1 MADWSRRNATRPRKL
16 VLGLLASLLV
26 LGLALGLGQ
35 VAVAGG
41 SLIFQVEHGGDVGV
55 TESAGSHH
63 SETYKLKLQS
73 QPSANVTIALTFSP
87 AGQITLDKSTL
98 TFTQSNYNN
107 FQTVTVTAVDD
118 SIQEGDHTATITHT
132 SSSADGSYNGLTS
145 NLTVDIDDNDWV
157 LHITETAG
165 NTNVAEGGAT
175 DTYKVHLAF
184 RPGHGKTVTVTL
196 TTDGVATVS
205 PTTLTFSYDNWD
217 DDQTVTVTAYNDP
230 VVEPSPHDG
239 VITHTLAS
247 GDSCFSGRVAYL
259 KAHVTDNDTAGV
271 TVSPASILATEGGD
285 GGSYTVVLTSQP
297 TADVTVYVS
306 ADAQVTADPT
316 SVSFGAGGEALGA
329 SVAFTSTD
337 WDDPQTITVAAVDDS
352 VAEGD
357 HHGTITH
364 EATSDDLNYDELDID
379 DVTVDI
385 TDNDTAGVTVSPAS
399 ILATEGGDGG
409 SYTVVLTSQP
419 TADVT
424 VYVSAD
430 AQVTADPTSVSFG
443 AGGEAL
449 GASVAFTSTD
459 WDDPQ
464 TITVA
469 AVDDSVAEGD
479 HHGTITH
486 EATSDDL
493 NYDELDID
501 DVTVDITD
509 NDTAGVTVSPASILA
524 TEGGDGGSYTVVL
537 TSQPTADVTV
547 YVSADAQVTADPTS
561 VSFGA
566 GGEALGASVAFTS
579 TDWDDPQ
586 TITVAA
592 VDDSVAEGDHHGTI
606 THEATSDDLNY
617 DELDIDDVTVDI
629 TDNDTA
635 GVTVSPASI
644 SATEGGDGGSYTVV
658 LTSQPTADVTVY
670 VSADAQVTAD
680 PTSVSFGAGGEAL
693 GASVAFT
700 STDWD
705 DPQTI
710 TVAAVDDSVAEGD
723 HHGTIT
729 HEATSDDLNYDEL
742 DIDDV
747 TVDITDNDTA
757 GVTVSPASISATE
770 GGDGGSYTVVL
781 TSQPTADVTVYVSA
795 DAQVTADPTS
805 VSFGAGGEA
814 LGASVAFTSTDWDD
828 PQTITVAAENDLVA
842 EGDHEGTITHEAT
855 SDDSNYD
862 ELDIDDVTVDIT
874 DNDTAGVTVSPA
886 SISATEGGDG
896 GSYYV
901 GLTSEP
907 VSPVTISVNPDGQV
921 ALTPTSLT
929 FLPGDYVCLATASEG
944 SLWSEPQLVTVT
956 AVDDTAIEGGHTG
969 IITHEASSEDPDYS
983 EISIGSVTVN
993 ITDNDFPIPPPF
1005 EPEEEEGCCSPPRM
1019 ARVIT
1024 SLRDMDGHWAEREAE
1039 LVTSLGIMDTLP
1051 GHRFGPDSAIT
1062 RAEYIR
1068 MIGLALGCPSVVVT
1082 VPFKDVRKTEWFYA
1096 DVMKGLDSGI
1106 VLGTDGRY
1114 LRPNALITREEAAVM
1129 LARALVH
1136 CGRTEVPSDYV
1147 ARLMLASFK
1156 DGDDV
1161 SGPALRSM
1169 ALVVY
1174 YDIMVGQN
1182 STNLAPKANLTRAEG
1197 ALTLSRFWYWLVR
1210 RG

>member
-16 VLGLLASLLV
+16 VLGLLAGLLV

-35 VAVAGG
+35 VALAGG

-73 QPSANVTIALTFSP
+73 QPSADVTIALTFSP
-87 AGQITLDKSTL
+87 VGQITLDKSTL

-205 PTTLTFSYDNWD
+205 PTTLTFTYDNWD

-271 TVSPASILATEGGD
+271 TVLPASIL
-285 GGSYTVVLTSQP
+285 
-297 TADVTVYVS
+297 
-306 ADAQVTADPT
+306 
-316 SVSFGAGGEALGA
+316 
-329 SVAFTSTD
+329 
-337 WDDPQTITVAAVDDS
+337 
-352 VAEGD
+352 
-357 HHGTITH
+357 
-364 EATSDDLNYDELDID
+364 
-379 DVTVDI
+379 
-385 TDNDTAGVTVSPAS
+385 
-399 ILATEGGDGG
+399 
-409 SYTVVLTSQP
+409 
-419 TADVT
+419 
-424 VYVSAD
+424 
-430 AQVTADPTSVSFG
+430 
-443 AGGEAL
+443 
-449 GASVAFTSTD
+449 
-459 WDDPQ
+459 
-464 TITVA
+464 
-469 AVDDSVAEGD
+469 
-479 HHGTITH
+479 
-486 EATSDDL
+486 
-493 NYDELDID
+493 
-501 DVTVDITD
+501 
-509 NDTAGVTVSPASILA
+509 
-524 TEGGDGGSYTVVL
+524 
-537 TSQPTADVTV
+537 
-547 YVSADAQVTADPTS
+547 
-561 VSFGA
+561 
-566 GGEALGASVAFTS
+566 
-579 TDWDDPQ
+579 
-586 TITVAA
+586 
-592 VDDSVAEGDHHGTI
+592 
-606 THEATSDDLNY
+606 
-617 DELDIDDVTVDI
+617 
-629 TDNDTA
+629 
-635 GVTVSPASI
+635 
-644 SATEGGDGGSYTVV
+644 
-658 LTSQPTADVTVY
+658 
-670 VSADAQVTAD
+670 
-680 PTSVSFGAGGEAL
+680 
-693 GASVAFT
+693 
-700 STDWD
+700 
-705 DPQTI
+705 
-710 TVAAVDDSVAEGD
+710 
-723 HHGTIT
+723 
-729 HEATSDDLNYDEL
+729 
-742 DIDDV
+742 
-747 TVDITDNDTA
+747 
-757 GVTVSPASISATE
+757 
-770 GGDGGSYTVVL
+770 
-781 TSQPTADVTVYVSA
+781 
-795 DAQVTADPTS
+795 
-805 VSFGAGGEA
+805 
-814 LGASVAFTSTDWDD
+814 
-828 PQTITVAAENDLVA
+828 
-842 EGDHEGTITHEAT
+842 
-855 SDDSNYD
+855 
-862 ELDIDDVTVDIT
+862 
-874 DNDTAGVTVSPA
+874 
-886 SISATEGGDG
+886 ATEGGDG

-969 IITHEASSEDPDYS
+969 VITHEASSEDPDYS
-983 EISIGSVTVN
+983 GIPIGSVTVN

-1005 EPEEEEGCCSPPRM
+1005 EPEEEEGCCSPPRLP
-1019 ARVIT
+1019 RVIT

>member
-1 MADWSRRNATRPRKL
+1 MADWSRQNAARPRKL
-16 VLGLLASLLV
+16 VLGLLAGLLV

-35 VAVAGG
+35 VALAGG
-41 SLIFQVEHGGDVGV
+41 SLIFQVEHGGDVDV

-73 QPSANVTIALTFSP
+73 QPSASVTIALTFSP

-271 TVSPASILATEGGD
+271 TVSPEGISATEGGA

-316 SVSFGAGGEALGA
+316 SVSFGAGGEALGEP
-329 SVAFTSTD
+329 VVFTSTD

-357 HHGTITH
+357 H
-364 EATSDDLNYDELDID
+364 
-379 DVTVDI
+379 
-385 TDNDTAGVTVSPAS
+385 
-399 ILATEGGDGG
+399 
-409 SYTVVLTSQP
+409 
-419 TADVT
+419 
-424 VYVSAD
+424 
-430 AQVTADPTSVSFG
+430 
-443 AGGEAL
+443 
-449 GASVAFTSTD
+449 
-459 WDDPQ
+459 
-464 TITVA
+464 
-469 AVDDSVAEGD
+469 
-479 HHGTITH
+479 
-486 EATSDDL
+486 
-493 NYDELDID
+493 
-501 DVTVDITD
+501 
-509 NDTAGVTVSPASILA
+509 
-524 TEGGDGGSYTVVL
+524 
-537 TSQPTADVTV
+537 
-547 YVSADAQVTADPTS
+547 
-561 VSFGA
+561 
-566 GGEALGASVAFTS
+566 
-579 TDWDDPQ
+579 
-586 TITVAA
+586 
-592 VDDSVAEGDHHGTI
+592 
-606 THEATSDDLNY
+606 
-617 DELDIDDVTVDI
+617 
-629 TDNDTA
+629 
-635 GVTVSPASI
+635 
-644 SATEGGDGGSYTVV
+644 
-658 LTSQPTADVTVY
+658 
-670 VSADAQVTAD
+670 
-680 PTSVSFGAGGEAL
+680 
-693 GASVAFT
+693 
-700 STDWD
+700 
-705 DPQTI
+705 
-710 TVAAVDDSVAEGD
+710 
-723 HHGTIT
+723 
-729 HEATSDDLNYDEL
+729 
-742 DIDDV
+742 
-747 TVDITDNDTA
+747 
-757 GVTVSPASISATE
+757 
-770 GGDGGSYTVVL
+770 
-781 TSQPTADVTVYVSA
+781 
-795 DAQVTADPTS
+795 
-805 VSFGAGGEA
+805 
-814 LGASVAFTSTDWDD
+814 
-828 PQTITVAAENDLVA
+828 
-842 EGDHEGTITHEAT
+842 EGTITHESA
-855 SDDSNYD
+855 SEDSNYD

-907 VSPVTISVNPDGQV
+907 VSPVTISLNPDGQV

-944 SLWSEPQLVTVT
+944 SLWNEPQLVTVT
-956 AVDDTAIEGGHTG
+956 AVDDTAIEGGHIG

-983 EISIGSVTVN
+983 GIPIGSVTVN
-993 ITDNDFPIPPPF
+993 ITDNDFPIPPPV
-1005 EPEEEEGCCSPPRM
+1005 EPEEEEGCCSPPRLP
-1019 ARVIT
+1019 RVIT

-1051 GHRFGPDSAIT
+1051 GNRFGPDSAIT

-1068 MIGLALGCPSVVVT
+1068 MIGLALGCPAVVVT
-1082 VPFKDVRKTEWFYA
+1082 VPFKDVRKTDWFYA

-1114 LRPNALITREEAAVM
+1114 LRPDALITREEAAVM

-1147 ARLMLASFK
+1147 ARLMLASFT

-1182 STNLAPKANLTRAEG
+1182 STSLAPKANLTRAEG

>member
-35 VAVAGG
+35 VALAGG
-41 SLIFQVEHGGDVGV
+41 SLIVEHDGDVGV

-73 QPSANVTIALTFSP
+73 QPSADVTIALTFSP

-98 TFTQSNYNN
+98 TFTPSNYNN

-165 NTNVAEGGAT
+165 NTNVAEGDAT
-175 DTYKVHLAF
+175 DTYKVHLALQ
-184 RPGHGKTVTVTL
+184 PGPGKTVTVTL
-196 TTDGVATVS
+196 TTDGVVTVS
-205 PTTLTFSYDNWD
+205 PTTLTFSRDNWNA
-217 DDQTVTVTAYNDP
+217 DQTVTVTAYNDP

-259 KAHVTDNDTAGV
+259 KAHV
-271 TVSPASILATEGGD
+271 
-285 GGSYTVVLTSQP
+285 
-297 TADVTVYVS
+297 
-306 ADAQVTADPT
+306 
-316 SVSFGAGGEALGA
+316 
-329 SVAFTSTD
+329 
-337 WDDPQTITVAAVDDS
+337 
-352 VAEGD
+352 
-357 HHGTITH
+357 
-364 EATSDDLNYDELDID
+364 
-379 DVTVDI
+379 
-385 TDNDTAGVTVSPAS
+385 
-399 ILATEGGDGG
+399 
-409 SYTVVLTSQP
+409 
-419 TADVT
+419 
-424 VYVSAD
+424 
-430 AQVTADPTSVSFG
+430 
-443 AGGEAL
+443 
-449 GASVAFTSTD
+449 
-459 WDDPQ
+459 
-464 TITVA
+464 
-469 AVDDSVAEGD
+469 
-479 HHGTITH
+479 
-486 EATSDDL
+486 
-493 NYDELDID
+493 
-501 DVTVDITD
+501 
-509 NDTAGVTVSPASILA
+509 
-524 TEGGDGGSYTVVL
+524 
-537 TSQPTADVTV
+537 
-547 YVSADAQVTADPTS
+547 
-561 VSFGA
+561 
-566 GGEALGASVAFTS
+566 
-579 TDWDDPQ
+579 
-586 TITVAA
+586 
-592 VDDSVAEGDHHGTI
+592 
-606 THEATSDDLNY
+606 
-617 DELDIDDVTVDI
+617 
-629 TDNDTA
+629 
-635 GVTVSPASI
+635 
-644 SATEGGDGGSYTVV
+644 
-658 LTSQPTADVTVY
+658 
-670 VSADAQVTAD
+670 
-680 PTSVSFGAGGEAL
+680 
-693 GASVAFT
+693 
-700 STDWD
+700 
-705 DPQTI
+705 
-710 TVAAVDDSVAEGD
+710 
-723 HHGTIT
+723 
-729 HEATSDDLNYDEL
+729 
-742 DIDDV
+742 
-747 TVDITDNDTA
+747 
-757 GVTVSPASISATE
+757 
-770 GGDGGSYTVVL
+770 
-781 TSQPTADVTVYVSA
+781 
-795 DAQVTADPTS
+795 
-805 VSFGAGGEA
+805 
-814 LGASVAFTSTDWDD
+814 
-828 PQTITVAAENDLVA
+828 
-842 EGDHEGTITHEAT
+842 
-855 SDDSNYD
+855 
-862 ELDIDDVTVDIT
+862 T

-983 EISIGSVTVN
+983 GIPIGSVTVN

-1005 EPEEEEGCCSPPRM
+1005 EPEEEEGCCSPPRLP
-1019 ARVIT
+1019 RVIT

-1068 MIGLALGCPSVVVT
+1068 MIGLALGCPSAVVT
-1082 VPFKDVRKTEWFYA
+1082 VPFKDVRKTDWFYA